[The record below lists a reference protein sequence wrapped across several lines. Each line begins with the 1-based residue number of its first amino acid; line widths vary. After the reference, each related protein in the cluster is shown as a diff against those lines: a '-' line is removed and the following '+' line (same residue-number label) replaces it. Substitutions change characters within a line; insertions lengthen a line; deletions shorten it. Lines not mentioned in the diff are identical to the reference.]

1 MLACSSGNS
10 VTNGESEFQSRG
22 FTDGYEADY
31 ISVQCLEELAVT
43 KDFQEH
49 LLCEQA
55 EQLISSLAESFR
67 DVSLGNGITLHEANA
82 IDLRLSVSEQR
93 AMRRLDKASQWQNV
107 PEEHLIK
114 CSSALS
120 FLDPAGFRFYL
131 PAFLT
136 FGLRAEHPEAYEL
149 LSSSYF
155 HLLHEPGKSL
165 RQSNPGAIIQRFG
178 FTLQQSKA
186 LLSFL
191 RYFGADAAPAY
202 TEALQ
207 RWESVVAMLPKE
219 DSPTI

>member
-1 MLACSSGNS
+1 MPSGNS
-10 VTNGESEFQSRG
+10 VRNGESDFERRRFIN
-22 FTDGYEADY
+22 GYETDT

-49 LLCEQA
+49 LLCDQA

-136 FGLRAEHPEAYEL
+136 FGLRSEHPEAYEL
-149 LSSSYF
+149 LSSSY
-155 HLLHEPGKSL
+155 HSLLHEPGKSL

-178 FTLQQSKA
+178 FTLQQSQA

-191 RYFGADAAPAY
+191 RYFGADATPAY
-202 TEALQ
+202 TEALE
-207 RWESVVAMLPKE
+207 RWETVVTILAKE
-219 DSPTI
+219 DNPTT

>member
-1 MLACSSGNS
+1 M
-10 VTNGESEFQSRG
+10 TNGETDFESLR
-22 FTDGYEADY
+22 FTDGYQADY
-31 ISVQCLEELAVT
+31 IAVQPIEELAVT
-43 KDFQEH
+43 KEPQEQQPCH
-49 LLCEQA
+49 QA
-55 EQLISSLAESFR
+55 EQLIPSLAESFR

-82 IDLRLSVSEQR
+82 IDLRLPVSEQR
-93 AMRRLDKASQWQNV
+93 AMRRLDKESQGQNV

-136 FGLRAEHPEAYEL
+136 FGLRSEHPEAYEL
-149 LSSSYF
+149 LSSSYYS
-155 HLLHEPGKSL
+155 LLHEPGKSL

-207 RWESVVAMLPKE
+207 RWETVVTILAKE
-219 DSPTI
+219 DNPTT

>member
-1 MLACSSGNS
+1 M
-10 VTNGESEFQSRG
+10 TK
-22 FTDGYEADY
+22 
-31 ISVQCLEELAVT
+31 EL
-43 KDFQEH
+43 QEQQPCH
-49 LLCEQA
+49 QA

-136 FGLRAEHPEAYEL
+136 FGLRAEHPESYSI

-165 RQSNPGAIIQRFG
+165 RQSNPGAIIQHFG
-178 FTLQQSKA
+178 FTLQQSQA

-191 RYFGADAAPAY
+191 RYFDADATPAY

-207 RWESVVAMLPKE
+207 RWETAVTMLVKK
-219 DSPTI
+219 DPTT